1 VVVLIKFDIG
11 TYARLESKKVLEF
24 GVDCVRDSS
33 ISLYLNETIVVVL
46 VENIA
51 NPDHYCLGFFSRDN
65 NGDAQNRAKIPRFAN
80 ANQGKS

>member
-33 ISLYLNETIVVVL
+33 GISLYLNETIVVVL
-46 VENIA
+46 WREYSDSPTIIVSVLAEIIMET
-51 NPDHYCLGFFSRDN
+51 PKIE
-65 NGDAQNRAKIPRFAN
+65 QNTLICKC
-80 ANQGKS
+80 KSG

>member
-33 ISLYLNETIVVVL
+33 GISLYLNETIVVVL
-46 VENIA
+46 WRE
-51 NPDHYCLGFFSRDN
+51 YSE
-65 NGDAQNRAKIPRFAN
+65 
-80 ANQGKS
+80 